1 MRAFIAIELPQET
14 KLALAKLQDQLK
26 KTNADVK
33 WVTPEN
39 LHLTFKFLGDID
51 DTQAEKIT
59 VVIENV
65 ANNHLFY
72 PAKISSI
79 GTFPK
84 LSLLKVVWVGL
95 DTGAEETKEIFKDLE
110 EELEEFGI
118 SKDERPFSTHI
129 TLGRTHSPLNRKLLA
144 KEIKIITE
152 NFKLDNSEFQVGKIT
167 LFKSILSPN
176 GPTYE
181 VLKTARL
188 KTT

>member
-14 KLALAKLQDQLK
+14 KKALTRLQEQLK
-26 KTNADVK
+26 KNNADVK

-39 LHLTFKFLGDID
+39 LHLTLKFLGDID

-59 VVIENV
+59 AVIENV
-65 ANNHLFY
+65 ANNHPSYLV
-72 PAKISSI
+72 KISSI
-79 GTFPK
+79 GAFPK

-95 DTGAEETKEIFKDLE
+95 GTGDEETKGIFKDLE
-110 EELEEFGI
+110 EKLEEFGI
-118 SKDERPFSTHI
+118 PKDERPFSTHI
-129 TLGRTHSPLNRKLLA
+129 TLGRTRSPSNRKILA

-152 NFKLDNSEFQVGKIT
+152 NFKLDNAEFHTEKIT
-167 LFKSILSPN
+167 LFKSILSSN

-181 VLKTARL
+181 VLKTASL